1 MMRNF
6 LKSTPFLAIVACWL
20 WSTAFVGVK
29 IGLEYHTPFQF
40 AGYRFMLA
48 GFMLFIWFGN
58 PRRYLREIMLNPG
71 YIVLI
76 SFIQIFIQY
85 ALFYLA
91 IGMVPGALGAMI
103 VGASP
108 LFIALV
114 AHFTM
119 GNDRMTPVKTL
130 SILVGVAG
138 IAIITLGRTTIQMR
152 GELELVGIG
161 LLILNNI
168 SSGFANVLVSRKSKG
183 VSAMVLSSF
192 SLVLG
197 GVMLFLISIPLEGL
211 HREPFPAVYYFSLG
225 WLAFLSAAAF
235 SIWFSL
241 IQRPGVKV
249 SELNVWKF
257 LIPVSGAI
265 LSWIILVDEQP
276 DIYSI
281 TGMLII
287 AASLL
292 FLNFTKRK

>member
-1 MMRNF
+1 
-6 LKSTPFLAIVACWL
+6 
-20 WSTAFVGVK
+20 
-29 IGLEYHTPFQF
+29 
-40 AGYRFMLA
+40 
-48 GFMLFIWFGN
+48 
-58 PRRYLREIMLNPG
+58 
-71 YIVLI
+71 
-76 SFIQIFIQY
+76 
-85 ALFYLA
+85 
-91 IGMVPGALGAMI
+91 
-103 VGASP
+103 
-108 LFIALV
+108 
-114 AHFTM
+114 
-119 GNDRMTPVKTL
+119 
-130 SILVGVAG
+130 
-138 IAIITLGRTTIQMR
+138 
-152 GELELVGIG
+152 
-161 LLILNNI
+161 
-168 SSGFANVLVSRKSKG
+168 VSRKSKG